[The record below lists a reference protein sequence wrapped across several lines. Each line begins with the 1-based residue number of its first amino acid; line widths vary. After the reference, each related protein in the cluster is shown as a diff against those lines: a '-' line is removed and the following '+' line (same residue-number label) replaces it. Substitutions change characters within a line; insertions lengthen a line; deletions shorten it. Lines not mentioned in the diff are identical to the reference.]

1 MIHQRKNEHMERF
14 SSIIDLCLDIFPS
27 KFFILSKEIS
37 IFLFYKINQNTHKN
51 KKRIQNKHNKNF

>member
-1 MIHQRKNEHMERF
+1 MERF

-37 IFLFYKINQNTHKN
+37 NHLSYKINQNTHKN